1 MTSRKPGL
9 GKRFLGVCFPET
21 EDEQPLEEEPEA
33 CLMHSVHCGSVELC
47 RARRILEQRSE
58 RPSAA
63 VGVIRSWVEGC
74 MHAD

>member
-33 CLMHSVHCGSVELC
+33 CLMHSVHCGSLHGTVQGEEDPGTEIPEAFC
-47 RARRILEQRSE
+47 
-58 RPSAA
+58 
-63 VGVIRSWVEGC
+63 RSWCDKVVGGRV
-74 MHAD
+74 HAC